1 MKRIIIAT
9 GAVLLAS
16 VPATLGLVG
25 NTSFAQSV
33 PVRVPQQASILDDN
47 GRLTP
52 HVETGDDKG
61 GLRSPSA
68 TEPGVDKGGL
78 TTHVEPGD
86 DNGGLTTH
94 VEPGDDKGGLPTH
107 VEPGDAK
114 VSDSGTAT
122 DDNGGHGG
130 DTSGSNTSGTGG
142 SGTGGK
148 DDGSGRS

>member
-33 PVRVPQQASILDDN
+33 PVRVPQQASVPDDN

-52 HVETGDDKG
+52 HVETGDDNG
-61 GLRSPSA
+61 GQRSPSA
-68 TEPGVDKGGL
+68 
-78 TTHVEPGD
+78 VEPGD
-86 DNGGLTTH
+86 DNGGLVTQ
-94 VEPGDDKGGLPTH
+94 VEPATG
-107 VEPGDAK
+107 K

-130 DTSGSNTSGTGG
+130 DTSGSDTSG
-142 SGTGGK
+142 SGGK
-148 DDGSGRS
+148 DDGSGHS

>member
-33 PVRVPQQASILDDN
+33 PVRVPQQASVLDDN
-47 GRLTP
+47 DRLTP
-52 HVETGDDKG
+52 HVETGDDNG
-61 GLRSPSA
+61 GQRSPSA
-68 TEPGVDKGGL
+68 
-78 TTHVEPGD
+78 VEPGD
-86 DNGGLTTH
+86 DNGGLVTQ
-94 VEPGDDKGGLPTH
+94 VEPATG
-107 VEPGDAK
+107 K

-130 DTSGSNTSGTGG
+130 DTGGTDA

-148 DDGSGRS
+148 DDGSGHS

>member
-33 PVRVPQQASILDDN
+33 PVRVPQQASVLDDR
-47 GRLTP
+47 GGLTP

-61 GLRSPSA
+61 GQRSPSA
-68 TEPGVDKGGL
+68 TEPGDDKGGL
-78 TTHVEPGD
+78 TTTPEPGD
-86 DNGGLTTH
+86 DT
-94 VEPGDDKGGLPTH
+94 
-107 VEPGDAK
+107 
-114 VSDSGTAT
+114 VSDSGSAT

-130 DTSGSNTSGTGG
+130 DTSGTDS

-148 DDGSGRS
+148 DDGSGHS

>member
-33 PVRVPQQASILDDN
+33 PVRVPQQASVLDDN
-47 GRLTP
+47 DRPTP
-52 HVETGDDKG
+52 HVETGDDNG
-61 GLRSPSA
+61 GQRSPSA
-68 TEPGVDKGGL
+68 VETGDDNGGQRSPSA
-78 TTHVEPGD
+78 VEPGD
-86 DNGGLTTH
+86 DNGGLVTQ
-94 VEPGDDKGGLPTH
+94 VEPATG
-107 VEPGDAK
+107 K

-130 DTSGSNTSGTGG
+130 DTSGSDTSG
-142 SGTGGK
+142 SGGK
-148 DDGSGRS
+148 DDGSGHS

>member
-33 PVRVPQQASILDDN
+33 PVRVPQQASVLDDN
-47 GRLTP
+47 DRLTP
-52 HVETGDDKG
+52 HVETGDDNG
-61 GLRSPSA
+61 GQRSPSA
-68 TEPGVDKGGL
+68 
-78 TTHVEPGD
+78 VEPGD
-86 DNGGLTTH
+86 DNGGLVTQ
-94 VEPGDDKGGLPTH
+94 VEPATG
-107 VEPGDAK
+107 K

-130 DTSGSNTSGTGG
+130 DTSGSDTSG
-142 SGTGGK
+142 SGGK
-148 DDGSGRS
+148 DDGSGHS